1 MWYTSGSIWVGL
13 IDEKMKIK
21 KTKPPTYYPIFLRL
35 QGKNCVV
42 IGGGNV
48 ALRKVKGLLACG
60 AKVTLISPTPHPEI
74 VKLSKKRAI
83 HLIQRD
89 YEKEDL
95 EDAAIVFACT
105 DVKKVNRKVAEDA
118 KKAGILVN
126 VADDPRS
133 SGFIIPSFFRR
144 GNLTIAVSTAGA
156 SPALAR
162 IIRTNLEK
170 SFGKEYALLLSI
182 VGEIRSAMKK
192 KGIILG
198 AEAWQEV
205 LDLDSLIQLLQAGQQ
220 KKVKTYLIDKLKVH
234 PSSRWINFK
243 GRK

>member
-1 MWYTSGSIWVGL
+1 
-13 IDEKMKIK
+13 MKVK
-21 KTKPPTYYPIFLRL
+21 EAKSPTYYPIFLNI

-48 ALRKVKGLLACG
+48 ALRKVKGLLECG
-60 AKVTLISPTPHPEI
+60 AKVTLISPKPHPEI
-74 VKLSKKRAI
+74 VKLSKRRAI

-118 KKAGILVN
+118 KGVRVLVN
-126 VADDPRS
+126 IADDPRPS
-133 SGFIIPSFFRR
+133 DFIIPSFFRR
-144 GNLTIAVSTAGA
+144 GNLTIAISTAGV

-162 IIRTNLEK
+162 KIRTNLEK
-170 SFGKEYALLLSI
+170 SFGKEYASLLSI

-198 AEAWQEV
+198 AEAWQKV
-205 LDLDSLIQLLQAGQQ
+205 LDLESLIQLLQAGQRE
-220 KKVKTYLIDKLKVH
+220 KAKTYLMGKLNVH
-234 PSSRWINFK
+234 RLGK
-243 GRK
+243 

>member
-1 MWYTSGSIWVGL
+1 MRV
-13 IDEKMKIK
+13 K
-21 KTKPPTYYPIFLRL
+21 KDKSPTYYPIFLRL

-48 ALRKVKGLLACG
+48 ALRKVKGLLECG
-60 AKVTLISPTPHPEI
+60 AKVTLISPKPHPEI
-74 VKLSKKRAI
+74 VKWSKRRVI

-95 EDAAIVFACT
+95 EDAVSVFACT
-105 DVKKVNRKVAEDA
+105 DVKKVNHKVAEDA
-118 KKAGILVN
+118 KKVGALVN

-133 SGFIIPSFFRR
+133 SDFIIPSFFRK
-144 GNLTIAVSTAGA
+144 GNLTIAVSTAGV

-162 IIRTNLEK
+162 KIRMRLEK
-170 SFGKEYALLLSI
+170 SFGKEYASLLSI
-182 VGEIRSAMKK
+182 IGEIRSGMKK

-198 AEAWQEV
+198 AEAWQKV

-220 KKVKTYLIDKLKVH
+220 KKAKTYLMGKLNAHQLGK
-234 PSSRWINFK
+234 
-243 GRK
+243 